1 MIILNSF
8 MPAKSFLFLSALSDI
23 NMQTYHEDVVDL
35 VPWRSQARLGFMGPC
50 PNKLKGNEGI

>member
-1 MIILNSF
+1 